1 VYVEVMLKIEFSFV
15 INWSFISGQKVRSCV
30 GL

>member
-1 VYVEVMLKIEFSFV
+1 VYVEGMLKIESCFV
-15 INWSFISGQKVRSCV
+15 INWSFISGQKVRSCL